1 MLTDCI
7 QCTKDISMRFYQ
19 VLILLT
25 AVFFS
30 CEEQFGLDQHVV
42 PQNTI
47 DHSIQLFPG
56 NILEKSSDFVEG
68 IKVWKMK
75 IENNSGAI
83 LTFYWVK
90 NYNIPYQ
97 IEGEK
102 GPFNYELKPPLDVI
116 ELSTAKFL
124 AFESYSSKV
133 LNSWKLIR
141 DPSQNNQWIYQ
152 FFLKDEENPISVK
165 AATGD
170 LM

>member
-1 MLTDCI
+1 
-7 QCTKDISMRFYQ
+7 MRFYL

-25 AVFFS
+25 TIFFS
-30 CEEQFGLDQHVV
+30 CEEQFGLDQNEV

-47 DHSIQLFPG
+47 DNSAQLFPG
-56 NILEKSSDFVEG
+56 NILETSSDIVEG
-68 IKVWKMK
+68 IKVWKVK

-83 LTFYWVK
+83 VTFYWQK
-90 NYNIPYQ
+90 NYNILYQ

-102 GPFNYELKPPLDVI
+102 GPFNYEFKPPLDVI
-116 ELSTAKFL
+116 VLSTAKFL
-124 AFESYSSKV
+124 AFESYSSEV

-141 DPSQNNQWIYQ
+141 DTSHNNHWIYQ
-152 FFLKDEENPISVK
+152 FFLENAENPISVK